1 MGDLRVKKAR
11 VRTTSLPLPQD
22 LSVDIL
28 TWRPVPPT
36 SRPPPGDSSHLPM
49 MHCGKMIFDPTS
61 GYPGWMWFNR
71 AAVSFITGFE
81 WKRRSLATRGNTVC
95 RLTPFRSLSLES
107 SLGASKAALFSL
119 SPIIISQPSSV
130 ILIPPHYPAVM
141 EDHLQ

>member
-49 MHCGKMIFDPTS
+49 MHCDKMIFDPTS
-61 GYPGWMWFNR
+61 GYPGWMWFNG
-71 AAVSFITGFE
+71 AAVSFVTGFE
-81 WKRRSLATRGNTVC
+81 WKRRSLATLRQHC
-95 RLTPFRSLSLES
+95 L
-107 SLGASKAALFSL
+107 
-119 SPIIISQPSSV
+119 
-130 ILIPPHYPAVM
+130 
-141 EDHLQ
+141 